1 MGQLHLHEP
10 ELKSPWKGW
19 ATAVEGDDGR
29 MTESFS
35 SRDVRKR

>member
-19 ATAVEGDDGR
+19 ATAVEGDGGL
-29 MTESFS
+29 MNEPFS
-35 SRDVRKR
+35 SRNVRNR